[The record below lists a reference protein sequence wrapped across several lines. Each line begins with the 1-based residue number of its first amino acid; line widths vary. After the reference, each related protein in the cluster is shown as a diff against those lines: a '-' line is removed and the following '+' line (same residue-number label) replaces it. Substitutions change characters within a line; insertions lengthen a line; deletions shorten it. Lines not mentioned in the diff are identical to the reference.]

1 MLHCERTK
9 DADLIGLTSRWDDAG
24 TVLRCRQ
31 PAGPSKTSVAKIGQ
45 DCYKMYFSMRRGIRW
60 IKMEW
65 LQPDDWKTLKDLV
78 LMTSPA
84 RSPKSNGRFRDD
96 LSQESGRPDL
106 HCHEPNLLN
115 LIRWR
120 NAPTDS
126 AETSNAR
133 TSTRFHKSS
142 EKHSRHARMRWDF
155 IDRLRSTVMQRRSKA
170 PWSSTST
177 AICPANDAKTRTF
190 KILQGISVPA
200 IMKPMRIKRDCPF
213 LKMLVVQLDFEIGQ
227 FYLNKTIN
235 TLDFVPGLLAIYRD

>member
-1 MLHCERTK
+1 MLHRERTK
-9 DADLIGLTSRWDDAG
+9 DADLIGLTSRWDDAR

-31 PAGPSKTSVAKIGQ
+31 PAGPSKTSMAKIGQ

-96 LSQESGRPDL
+96 LSQESGRPGL

-120 NAPTDS
+120 NAPTGS

-142 EKHSRHARMRWDF
+142 EQHCRHARMRWDF

-177 AICPANDAKTRTF
+177 AICPAQWCKDTY
-190 KILQGISVPA
+190 LQDPSRHLSTSHHETHENQKRLPFPQNIGGA
-200 IMKPMRIKRDCPF
+200 IGFWDRAVLSQRDS
-213 LKMLVVQLDFEIGQ
+213 
-227 FYLNKTIN
+227 
-235 TLDFVPGLLAIYRD
+235 